1 MVSAYRRQLQ
11 VDERI
16 QDAIIH
22 AEGTIKDMQA
32 EMATVNRLLGENA
45 TLLERILAATDHKA
59 L

>member
-1 MVSAYRRQLQ
+1 MHNLELQ
-11 VDERI
+11 VDEKI

-22 AEGTIKDMQA
+22 AEGTIKDMEA
-32 EMATVNRLLGENA
+32 EMTTVNRLLGENA